1 MGVRGRDTA
10 AAQSAQRSASP
21 HRRQRLRFILT
32 GSSARK
38 LKRAG
43 ANLLGG
49 RAVHTRM
56 YPFLAHE
63 LGTDFDLDTVLR
75 HGSLPVVWNADDRAA
90 ALRSY
95 VQLYLKG
102 RDQGRSAGAEPG
114 RLRALHAGRRPVSR
128 PDLERGVCRARCRGQ
143 PDNPG
148 RLRGYPG
155 GHACGVSSARVRSE
169 AASPGTEAP
178 EAVLDRSR
186 IGTGGGRTLPR
197 SRPAGTGPPYSKA
210 GSPPCSPV
218 IGDYHGAFDEM
229 YYWAP
234 AQARDT
240 EVDFLLLRDGDSIAI
255 EAKASARVHDRHL
268 AGLRAVAPLPGLQSG
283 RNRHL
288 AAARP
293 PGSPAIRPA
302 LVTVTQMGSRYR
314 LRRSA
319 RRSRRRGSRP
329 RR

>member
-1 MGVRGRDTA
+1 MDEI
-10 AAQSAQRSASP
+10 QRLP
-21 HRRQRLRFILT
+21 GLLNEVHRHIEDSGLRFILT

-43 ANLLGG
+43 VNLLGG

-56 YPFLAHE
+56 YPFLPHE

-75 HGSLPVVWNADDRAA
+75 HGSLPVIWNADDRAA

-197 SRPAGTGPPYSKA
+197 SRPAGTGPP
-210 GSPPCSPV
+210 
-218 IGDYHGAFDEM
+218 I
-229 YYWAP
+229 
-234 AQARDT
+234 RR
-240 EVDFLLLRDGDSIAI
+240 L
-255 EAKASARVHDRHL
+255 DRH
-268 AGLRAVAPLPGLQSG
+268 RARQLSATTTERSTRCTTG
-283 RNRHL
+283 RRHKRGTPRSTSSCCVT
-288 AAARP
+288 ATR
-293 PGSPAIRPA
+293 SP
-302 LVTVTQMGSRYR
+302 
-314 LRRSA
+314 
-319 RRSRRRGSRP
+319 SRP
-329 RR
+329 RRPHGSTTVTWRGSVPSLRCPDCSPDGIDIWPLPDLLEALQSDRLW